1 MIADRVGNGFTDP
14 QDELIGA
21 FGRNPDWAP

>member
-1 MIADRVGNGFTDP
+1 MIADRVRNGFTDP

-21 FGRNPDWAP
+21 FGRNPGWAP